1 MSDRCHPDG
10 ALVICELIDDSIGAD
25 TQRAEAMQPS
35 AERVSGL
42 RIALKQSER
51 ILDCVDQLPVQLK
64 QLVPGAPRK
73 NNLGHASTARTTL
86 GQIGAKLIERDA
98 LASS

>member
-1 MSDRCHPDG
+1 M
-10 ALVICELIDDSIGAD
+10 
-25 TQRAEAMQPS
+25 
-35 AERVSGL
+35 SGL

-64 QLVPGAPRK
+64 QLLPSASRK
-73 NNLGHASTARTTL
+73 NNLGHVSTARTTL
-86 GQIGAKLIERDA
+86 GQLGAKLIERDA